1 MPRCIAVK
9 AVYSIV
15 SYGKA
20 GKPATARGSGRF
32 SGAQLGGV
40 MERRQG
46 VCVLAALRSQV
57 QSTAIRSRLYSL
69 AALRRITT
77 LAILCLLLGCGM
89 THAQGV
95 NTASLAGMVVDPSGA
110 ALKGAKVTVT
120 NGATGSERTAI
131 SDDAGRYNL
140 VGLPPGQ
147 YKISVDGGSN
157 FEVHLASVTLTVGDG
172 VIRDFK
178 L

>member
-1 MPRCIAVK
+1 MPRVIAVK

-20 GKPATARGSGRF
+20 GKPATARGSGGF

-40 MERRQG
+40 MQRRQG
-46 VCVLAALRSQV
+46 VCVLAASRSQV
-57 QSTAIRSRLYSL
+57 QSTTIRSRLY
-69 AALRRITT
+69 RRITT
-77 LAILCLLLGCGM
+77 VTILCLLLGCGM

-95 NTASLAGMVVDPSGA
+95 NTASLAGTVLDPSGA

-120 NGATGSERTAI
+120 NGATGSERSAI

-157 FEVHLASVTLTVGDG
+157 LEVHLESVT
-172 VIRDFK
+172 
-178 L
+178 